1 MGNNIIPRNN
11 CIWEETIHVS
21 RRATS
26 YYVKGI
32 IIILTVRSAMEH
44 CITGEETHSK
54 LTSQWTTRGLQCNS
68 FSGEKQF
75 TINVNVYIV
84 ININMQAI

>member
-1 MGNNIIPRNN
+1 MTRG
-11 CIWEETIHVS
+11 
-21 RRATS
+21 
-26 YYVKGI
+26 
-32 IIILTVRSAMEH
+32 MEH
-44 CITGEETHSK
+44 CITGEETLSK
-54 LTSQWTTRGLQCNS
+54 LTSRWTTRGLQCNS